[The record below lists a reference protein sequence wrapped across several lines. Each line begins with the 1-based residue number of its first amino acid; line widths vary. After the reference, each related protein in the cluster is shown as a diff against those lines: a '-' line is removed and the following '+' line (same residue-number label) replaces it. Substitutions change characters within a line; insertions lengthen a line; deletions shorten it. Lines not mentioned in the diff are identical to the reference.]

1 MPEWAQAAAARQALR
16 TPRDWIGGIGHVL
29 WRRKLP
35 LLACV
40 ALVLAST
47 AAHVSTLRAAYE
59 AEALVT
65 AGGLPGQQI
74 GPGDPL
80 RTIRTRPVAQQLVER
95 LDLQLLPEFRPDDSS
110 RGWRRTVLSAIRP
123 WLPATLV
130 HWLAA
135 GSTTRPAEPAL
146 TDEQRAARLRD
157 AVVEAT
163 MARIGAE
170 VTAGSAIGLQFIAE
184 DPQVAAAGA
193 NALAAQYLEQQP
205 PRPPDTA
212 PAERDKLDREI
223 ERLRA
228 DIRATEQAIA
238 AAGAGA
244 NAQANGASAPSRL
257 DRTGEL
263 AFWRHERAEVE
274 ARRRQTQAA
283 LESGADLAKTAPG
296 LKSERLDQLQRRT
309 VELRQALAAL
319 PQPTA
324 EQDPQIVDLR
334 EQLAALE
341 QDRRAELELMLK
353 ELQDEIEI
361 IQARETELDQKI
373 KTPEDQSAA
382 GPAEGGVAALEQKLA
397 ADRALLRERL
407 DQAAQPEGQPQARGG
422 DARIIRPADV
432 PSQPAYPRLAL
443 IWSVAAAGALALGV
457 AVVFALEALPA
468 GLIHRVGKA
477 ARDLARVRRHGITR
491 ASVRRRDPWT

>member
-1 MPEWAQAAAARQALR
+1 MRQALR
-16 TPRDWIGGIGHVL
+16 TPRDWVGGIGHVL

-40 ALVLAST
+40 GLVLAST
-47 AAHVSTLRAAYE
+47 AAYVSTLRPAYE

-65 AGGLPGQQI
+65 AGGLPGRQI
-74 GPGDPL
+74 GPDDPL
-80 RTIRTRPVAQQLVER
+80 RMIRTRAMAQQLVDR
-95 LDLQLLPEFRPDDSS
+95 LDLQLSPEFHPDRSS
-110 RGWRRTVLSAIRP
+110 RGLRRSVLSAIRP

-135 GSTTRPAEPAL
+135 RPGTRPAEPAL
-146 TDEQRAARLRD
+146 TDEQRAARLHD
-157 AVVEAT
+157 AVVQAT
-163 MARIGAE
+163 MARMDAK
-170 VTAGSAIGLQFIAE
+170 VTAGSTIGLKFIAE

-193 NALAAQYLEQQP
+193 NALANQYLEQRP
-205 PRPPDTA
+205 PRAPNPA
-212 PAERDKLDREI
+212 PAERDRLDREI

-244 NAQANGASAPSRL
+244 DAQANGASAPSHL

-274 ARRRQTQAA
+274 ARLRQAQAA
-283 LESGADLAKTAPG
+283 LESGADLAKSAPA

-309 VELRQALAAL
+309 VELQRALAAL
-319 PQPTA
+319 PQSTA
-324 EQDPQIVDLR
+324 EQGPQIVELR

-341 QDRRAELELMLK
+341 QDRRAELELMLEK
-353 ELQDEIEI
+353 LREEIGL
-361 IQARETELDQKI
+361 IQSRETELEQKT
-373 KTPEDQSAA
+373 KPEEESAA
-382 GPAEGGVAALEQKLA
+382 GPAQGGVAALEQKLA

-407 DQAAQPEGQPQARGG
+407 EQAAPQREGEAQAQGG

-432 PSQPAYPRLAL
+432 PSQPTYPRLAL

-457 AVVFALEALPA
+457 AVAFALE
-468 GLIHRVGKA
+468 V
-477 ARDLARVRRHGITR
+477 RHGRR
-491 ASVRRRDPWT
+491 A

>member
-40 ALVLAST
+40 AVVLAST
-47 AAHVSTLRAAYE
+47 AAYVSTLTPAYE

-65 AGGLPGQQI
+65 PGGLPGQQI
-74 GPGDPL
+74 GPGEPL

-95 LDLQLLPEFRPDDSS
+95 LDLQLLPEFHPDQFS

-170 VTAGSAIGLQFIAE
+170 VRAGSAIGLKFIAE

-193 NALAAQYLEQQP
+193 NALADQYLEQRP
-205 PRPPDTA
+205 PRA
-212 PAERDKLDREI
+212 PNPAHGERDNLDREI

-228 DIRATEQAIA
+228 DIRANEQAIA
-238 AAGAGA
+238 ATRGSTA
-244 NAQANGASAPSRL
+244 AQASGASAPSRL

-263 AFWRHERAEVE
+263 AFWRRERAGVE
-274 ARRRQTQAA
+274 ARLRQAQAA
-283 LESGADLAKTAPG
+283 LESGADLAKSAPA

-309 VELRQALAAL
+309 VELEQALAAL

-324 EQDPQIVDLR
+324 EQDPQLVDLR

-353 ELQDEIEI
+353 ELREEIGI
-361 IQARETELDQKI
+361 IQARETELEQKI
-373 KTPEDQSAA
+373 KTPEEESAA
-382 GPAEGGVAALEQKLA
+382 GPEGGVAALEQKLA

-407 DQAAQPEGQPQARGG
+407 DQAAPQLEGEALVPGG
-422 DARIIRPADV
+422 EARIIRLADV
-432 PSQPAYPRLAL
+432 PDRPAYPRLAL

-457 AVVFALEALPA
+457 ALAFALEA
-468 GLIHRVGKA
+468 
-477 ARDLARVRRHGITR
+477 RHGGRT
-491 ASVRRRDPWT
+491 

>member
-1 MPEWAQAAAARQALR
+1 
-16 TPRDWIGGIGHVL
+16 
-29 WRRKLP
+29 
-35 LLACV
+35 
-40 ALVLAST
+40 
-47 AAHVSTLRAAYE
+47 
-59 AEALVT
+59 
-65 AGGLPGQQI
+65 
-74 GPGDPL
+74 
-80 RTIRTRPVAQQLVER
+80 
-95 LDLQLLPEFRPDDSS
+95 
-110 RGWRRTVLSAIRP
+110 
-123 WLPATLV
+123 
-130 HWLAA
+130 
-135 GSTTRPAEPAL
+135 L

-170 VTAGSAIGLQFIAE
+170 VTAGSAIGLKFIAE

-193 NALAAQYLEQQP
+193 NAVADQYLEQRP
-205 PRPPDTA
+205 PRA
-212 PAERDKLDREI
+212 PSPTQGERDKFDREI

-238 AAGAGA
+238 TAGAGA
-244 NAQANGASAPSRL
+244 DAQANGASAPSRL

-274 ARRRQTQAA
+274 ARLRQAQAA
-283 LESGADLAKTAPG
+283 LESGADLAKSAPA
-296 LKSERLDQLQRRT
+296 LKSDRLDQLQRRT
-309 VELRQALAAL
+309 VELEQALAAL

-324 EQDPQIVDLR
+324 EQDPQIADLR

-353 ELQDEIEI
+353 ELRDEIGI
-361 IQARETELDQKI
+361 IQARETELEQKI
-373 KTPEDQSAA
+373 KTPEDESAA

-407 DQAAQPEGQPQARGG
+407 DQAAPQLEGQPQVRGSA
-422 DARIIRPADV
+422 ARIIRPADV

-457 AVVFALEALPA
+457 ALALALEA
-468 GLIHRVGKA
+468 
-477 ARDLARVRRHGITR
+477 RRGGR
-491 ASVRRRDPWT
+491 A